1 METNQGQNT
10 ELIQSVN
17 VFLHN
22 KQQEIEASEGK
33 KGIVVIA
40 IENMGEFHNTSVSI
54 IGQGGVIIEGLV
66 KFLEGQSNGS
76 KLLAHAAKRAMLNKF
91 LKRMGEGCDSE
102 DCKENSSQ
110 PADGGDTTTEPEGQ
124 TA

>member
-1 METNQGQNT
+1 MKTDQGKNT
-10 ELIQSVN
+10 EFIQSAKA
-17 VFLHN
+17 FLHS
-22 KQQEIEASEGK
+22 KQQEIETSEGK

-40 IENMGEFHNTSVSI
+40 IEDTGEVHNTCVSV

-66 KFLEGQSNGS
+66 EFLEGQANGR

-91 LKRMGEGCDSE
+91 LKGMGEGCDCE

-110 PADGGDTTTEPEGQ
+110 PADGGDTTPEPEEQ
-124 TA
+124 TT

>member
-10 ELIQSVN
+10 EFIQSVN
-17 VFLHN
+17 AFLHS

-40 IENMGEFHNTSVSI
+40 IEDMGEVHNTCVSV
-54 IGQGGVIIEGLV
+54 IGQGGIIIEGLAE
-66 KFLEGQSNGS
+66 FLDSDSNGS
-76 KLLAHAAKRAMLNKF
+76 QLLKVAAKKAMLNKL
-91 LKRMGEGCDSE
+91 LKGMGKGCDSE
-102 DCKENSSQ
+102 DCKENPSQ
-110 PADGGDTTTEPEGQ
+110 TADGRDTTTEPEEQ